1 MWQALYCTQ
10 TDLSH
15 VESSEQTTGSA
26 SAVSQQACVDLE
38 MLMSLCTPPEL
49 ISLLQQASHE
59 GSETV
64 EGSSKDLQEAEQEAE
79 ANWKPVYVFA

>member
-26 SAVSQQACVDLE
+26 SAVSQQACVDLD

-59 GSETV
+59 GSEAF
-64 EGSSKDLQEAEQEAE
+64 EGSSKEVQEAEPAAE
-79 ANWKPVYVFA
+79 AV

>member
-1 MWQALYCTQ
+1 M
-10 TDLSH
+10 LSR
-15 VESSEQTTGSA
+15 

-59 GSETV
+59 GSEDL
-64 EGSSKDLQEAEQEAE
+64 EGSSKDLQEAEQVAE
-79 ANWKPVYVFA
+79 AN

>member
-26 SAVSQQACVDLE
+26 SAVSQQACVDLD

-59 GSETV
+59 GSEGF
-64 EGSSKDLQEAEQEAE
+64 EGSSKEVQEAEPAAE
-79 ANWKPVYVFA
+79 AVWKPVYMFA

>member
-1 MWQALYCTQ
+1 M
-10 TDLSH
+10 LSR
-15 VESSEQTTGSA
+15 

-59 GSETV
+59 GSEAF
-64 EGSSKDLQEAEQEAE
+64 EGSSKEVQEAEPAAE
-79 ANWKPVYVFA
+79 AV